1 MEGSLGVCTKPRIKK
16 ILANWEELK
25 EVCSEDTLVC
35 GLPLPDY
42 VKEKCCTESCHGAA
56 DFQDIF
62 LEAADVVRGCLEV
75 AFSGAIIFMP
85 LTVFSGNYDTD
96 LAELVSSG
104 GLSVWTNG
112 DLVHLTPTAYGDL
125 AENMLKLV
133 ASTPTE
139 SCQIQPRRKI
149 ESIVTRA
156 TEPVATAPTLSWIIG
171 NNMSVRGLGDPL
183 WRRSPWPQWT
193 GWEWYT
199 DGVERN
205 QRKPLVSILGLLG
218 VAT

>member
-62 LEAADVVRGCLEV
+62 LEAADVVIEV
-75 AFSGAIIFMP
+75 AFSGAIIFEP

-156 TEPVATAPTLSWIIG
+156 TEPAATGPTPGWIMGHNRSEGGRGGPGRGFGGQGGCGRQPGWSKPLLPILG
-171 NNMSVRGLGDPL
+171 PGAGLGI
-183 WRRSPWPQWT
+183 RSS
-193 GWEWYT
+193 
-199 DGVERN
+199 VF
-205 QRKPLVSILGLLG
+205 
-218 VAT
+218 